1 MDWMAIGEKI
11 AEVFL
16 GTKNVAKVVGVIS
29 NPMVGKVVNI
39 AAEIA
44 EPLIKDLDELENY
57 LEGTKITDEPMG
69 VLMSR
74 VDSIFGKD
82 KFEERTVKAI
92 LEADGDTGKF
102 KKQIVLAAITDAVE
116 KKVETKVKSNIVDLA
131 FEIVYEIA
139 KRSV

>member
-57 LEGTKITDEPMG
+57 LEGTKITDEPMD
-69 VLMSR
+69 VLMGR
-74 VDSIFGKD
+74 IDSIFGKD

-92 LEADGDTGKF
+92 LEA
-102 KKQIVLAAITDAVE
+102 E
-116 KKVETKVKSNIVDLA
+116 CYS
-131 FEIVYEIA
+131 
-139 KRSV
+139 